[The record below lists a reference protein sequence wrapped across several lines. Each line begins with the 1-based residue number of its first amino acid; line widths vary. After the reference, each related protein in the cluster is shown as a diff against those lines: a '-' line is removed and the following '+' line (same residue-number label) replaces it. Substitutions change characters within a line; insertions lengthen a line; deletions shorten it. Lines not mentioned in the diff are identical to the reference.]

1 MKTIYSIFI
10 SVFFISSCAH
20 KIENET
26 TSNHQNETIIT
37 LTDEQI
43 NNIGITTDTISY
55 KTLSSTIQLMGKID
69 VPPQNMISI
78 SMPLGGYLKYTH
90 LLPGMHVKKGEVIAI
105 MEDEQYVQLQE
116 EYLTAKSKLEYLEK
130 EYERQKELNKNQAS
144 SDKTFQLA
152 LSEYQTQKIKVKS
165 LSEKLKLIFI
175 DAENLNEN
183 NLSKSIKIL
192 SPIDGYVSK
201 VNINIGKHVEPSD
214 ILFELVNPQDIHLA
228 LIIYEK
234 DIDKVYNGQ
243 RVLAYTNNNPDK
255 KYPCK
260 LILIGKDFSNDRNVI
275 AHCHFESYDSTLIP
289 GMFINA
295 ILETN
300 KKNVP
305 ALPNEAI
312 VNFEGRNYIFIRNN
326 HNDFE
331 MQEIKIGNSEN
342 NYTEIISDNI
352 QSIIH
357 KKIVVKGA
365 YQLLMAL
372 KNKEEE

>member
-1 MKTIYSIFI
+1 
-10 SVFFISSCAH
+10 
-20 KIENET
+20 
-26 TSNHQNETIIT
+26 
-37 LTDEQI
+37 
-43 NNIGITTDTISY
+43 
-55 KTLSSTIQLMGKID
+55 
-69 VPPQNMISI
+69 
-78 SMPLGGYLKYTH
+78 
-90 LLPGMHVKKGEVIAI
+90 MHVKKGEVIAI

-243 RVLAYTNNNPDK
+243 RVLAFTNNNPDK
-255 KYPCK
+255 KYPCE
-260 LILIGKDFSNDRNVI
+260 LILIGKDFSNERNII
-275 AHCHFESYDSTLIP
+275 AHCHFEKYDNSLIP
-289 GMFINA
+289 GMFMNA

-300 KKNVP
+300 TKNVP

-312 VNFEGRNYIFIRNN
+312 VNFEGHNYIFIRNS
-326 HNDFE
+326 HHDFE

-352 QSIIH
+352 HSIIH

>member
-20 KIENET
+20 KIENDT
-26 TSNHQNETIIT
+26 ISNHQNEAIIT

-78 SMPLGGYLKYTH
+78 SMPLGGYLKSTH

-175 DAENLNEN
+175 DEENLNEN

-243 RVLAYTNNNPDK
+243 RVLAFTNNNPDK
-255 KYPCK
+255 KYPCE
-260 LILIGKDFSNDRNVI
+260 LILIGKDFSNERNII
-275 AHCHFESYDSTLIP
+275 AHCHFEKYDNSLIP
-289 GMFINA
+289 GMFMNA

-300 KKNVP
+300 TKNVP

-312 VNFEGRNYIFIRNN
+312 LNFEGHNYIFIRNN
-326 HNDFE
+326 YNDFE

-342 NYTEIISDNI
+342 NYTEIISDNL

-365 YQLLMAL
+365 YQLLMAF

>member
-26 TSNHQNETIIT
+26 TSNHQNEAIIT
-37 LTDEQI
+37 LTNEQI

-78 SMPLGGYLKYTH
+78 SMPLGGYLKSTH

-144 SDKTFQLA
+144 SDKTYQLA

-243 RVLAYTNNNPDK
+243 RVLAFTNNNPDK
-255 KYPCK
+255 KYPCE
-260 LILIGKDFSNDRNVI
+260 LILIGKDFSNERNII
-275 AHCHFESYDSTLIP
+275 AHCHFEKYDNSLIP
-289 GMFINA
+289 GMFMNA

-300 KKNVP
+300 TKNVP

-312 VNFEGRNYIFIRNN
+312 VNFEGHNYIFIRNS

-352 QSIIH
+352 HSIIH

>member
-10 SVFFISSCAH
+10 SIFFISSCAH

-37 LTDEQI
+37 LTNEQI

-55 KTLSSTIQLMGKID
+55 KTLSSTFLLMGKID

-78 SMPLGGYLKYTH
+78 SMPLGGYLKSTH
-90 LLPGMHVKKGEVIAI
+90 LLPGMHVRKGEVIAI

-243 RVLAYTNNNPDK
+243 RVLAFTNNNPDK
-255 KYPCK
+255 KYPCE
-260 LILIGKDFSNDRNVI
+260 LILIGKDFSNERNII
-275 AHCHFESYDSTLIP
+275 AHCHFEKYDNSLIP
-289 GMFINA
+289 GMFMNA

-300 KKNVP
+300 TKNVP

-312 VNFEGRNYIFIRNN
+312 LNFEGHNYIFIRNN
-326 HNDFE
+326 YNDFE